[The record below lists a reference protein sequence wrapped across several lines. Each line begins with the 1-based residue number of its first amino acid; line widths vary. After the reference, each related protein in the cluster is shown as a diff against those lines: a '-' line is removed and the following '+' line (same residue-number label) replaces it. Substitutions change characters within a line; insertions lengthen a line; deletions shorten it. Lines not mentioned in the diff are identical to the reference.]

1 MLDIIVIIELAI
13 AGCINMAEL
22 AAWWS
27 DGGNDDGGCLTFPM
41 HESAIRTEIDNN
53 VNRINI
59 PFQMLDLLKY

>member
-1 MLDIIVIIELAI
+1 
-13 AGCINMAEL
+13 MAEL